1 MVNNNN
7 NKINFH
13 IRTKHEE
20 RNYSAILPHYSSASS
35 SQAKKVDLK
44 SPASHPSPPPLQKL
58 PQLFFGV
65 CLGFFF
71 FAPNVL
77 AGILIGEPGLHGNPT
92 SLPGTGINV
101 ICGCILFF
109 FVCLFVFFCCY
120 SYNKA

>member
-35 SQAKKVDLK
+35 SQAKKLT
-44 SPASHPSPPPLQKL
+44 SNHQPPTPALHPSKSCPKC
-58 PQLFFGV
+58 FFGV
-65 CLGFFF
+65 CLFVC

-77 AGILIGEPGLHGNPT
+77 AGILIGEPGLHGSPT
-92 SLPGTGINV
+92 SLPGTGDK
-101 ICGCILFF
+101 CYLWLCYFF
-109 FVCLFVFFCCY
+109 FSAVIPITKLN
-120 SYNKA
+120 SER